1 MLNARSINDCA
12 PILFLY
18 TLICNL
24 FRNAKKNRPFPGSNK
39 GQVSA
44 SVFEDHRLR
53 RTDLT
58 IVHDSPSTRAR
69 PDVMLFENSRTVN
82 CQTRFLCSRIA
93 ISESHG
99 SCSASFYV
107 RFLFMLLDGAKTHNL
122 ALERL
127 VSYHFVCILLCV
139 DC

>member
-1 MLNARSINDCA
+1 MIAHQCYSHMRL
-12 PILFLY
+12 
-18 TLICNL
+18 CNRI
-24 FRNAKKNRPFPGSNK
+24 RNAKKNRPFPVSSK
-39 GQVSA
+39 GQISA

-58 IVHDSPSTRAR
+58 IVHDSPSTGAG
-69 PDVMLFENSRTVN
+69 PVVALFENSRTVN
-82 CQTRFLCSRIA
+82 YQTRFLCSRVA

-99 SCSASFYV
+99 SCLASFYV
-107 RFLFMLLDGAKTHNL
+107 RFLFMLLDGAKTYNG

-127 VSYHFVCILLCV
+127 VSYRFILILLCI